1 MYLQQTLYRIH
12 LCLTRARQ
20 IWGGGGVPIKNL
32 PVPEVSFCRTMKGLM
47 IESFINSSAVSKI
60 LTLVASA
67 VTEEGK
73 HHVIHMDSSAVLQL
87 KKGVRSK
94 IKERLNKTWFI

>member
-1 MYLQQTLYRIH
+1 MLMK
-12 LCLTRARQ
+12 CLR
-20 IWGGGGVPIKNL
+20 
-32 PVPEVSFCRTMKGLM
+32 

-60 LTLVASA
+60 LTVVASA

-73 HHVIHMDSSAVLQL
+73 HHVIRMDNSAVLQL

-94 IKERLNKTWFI
+94 IKETLNKN